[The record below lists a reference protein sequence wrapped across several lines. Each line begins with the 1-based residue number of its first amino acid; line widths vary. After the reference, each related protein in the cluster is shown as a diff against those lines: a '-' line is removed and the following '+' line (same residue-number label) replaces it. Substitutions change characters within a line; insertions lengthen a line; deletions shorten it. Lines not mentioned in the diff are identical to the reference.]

1 MPESKTNEKIPADL
15 KKALAAAPRIMA
27 KWEDLTPV
35 SRRDFVRW
43 IESAKQEITRQRRV
57 TVACSK
63 LAAGQRRPC
72 CYSVV
77 PLNLYTA
84 LNSNPKAKA
93 TWSSLTA
100 DERRDVV
107 DYLDGAIGKDE
118 QRVRVKKICGK
129 LATGKK

>member
-118 QRVRVKKICGK
+118 QRVRVEKICGK